1 MIYLLLFEKYVERN
15 VSDAFRGWAV
25 APRAHSL
32 RVVQHHEAW
41 RKRIKNRSPN
51 PTEKW
56 LHFSLPLVTFLE
68 VNYSSCFSP
77 SVAGG
82 QLLRLFQTK
91 EKKKGGGK
99 EQRFFVSSSSSSLPS
114 TITQALP
121 RFVSLFSLLLNL
133 PVKLFYSTEME
144 RGEEELETEGWD
156 ISIQLQGLLCCA
168 LLPPGVT
175 VAPVEAICG
184 HASAQRLAV
193 IRSWGK
199 RKGSLWSTLPL
210 SSKDRSAGRKTE
222 TGACWT
228 LWLAAPPETT
238 VTFGGTENERN
249 FLRLTVTSVTGPRLF
264 ARFANSHAICKI

>member
-1 MIYLLLFEKYVERN
+1 MLFSLCCWGAAPET
-15 VSDAFRGWAV
+15 VSDEG
-25 APRAHSL
+25 
-32 RVVQHHEAW
+32 
-41 RKRIKNRSPN
+41 
-51 PTEKW
+51 
-56 LHFSLPLVTFLE
+56 
-68 VNYSSCFSP
+68 
-77 SVAGG
+77 
-82 QLLRLFQTK
+82 
-91 EKKKGGGK
+91 KKKKRGGGK

-168 LLPPGVT
+168 LLPPGAT